1 ESQDRAIKQMKSQSR
16 ETERRLSQEE
26 DTENRNEKRQANET
40 IDNPVSESD
49 DSQIG
54 EDDIEDNKERVET
67 NKESEV
73 TELNNQNEPEELEE
87 YEEEAEIERLQNQ
100 LYNTIDNLVP
110 TIYLD
115 NFDIDLEFKN
125 GGNENFTAF
134 TELENLTINNVKK
147 ARTRTLERL
156 QEERQSTV

>member
-1 ESQDRAIKQMKSQSR
+1 
-16 ETERRLSQEE
+16 
-26 DTENRNEKRQANET
+26 
-40 IDNPVSESD
+40 
-49 DSQIG
+49 
-54 EDDIEDNKERVET
+54 
-67 NKESEV
+67 
-73 TELNNQNEPEELEE
+73 
-87 YEEEAEIERLQNQ
+87 
-100 LYNTIDNLVP
+100 DNLVP

-156 QEERQSTV
+156 QEERQSTVDRLFRQASSSLYRRFTDAERLFNYESPESEYHNEYLNIKNMYDEVQNSVERQREDEFAKLTRKFEEYKKEWQITLMKKLKRE

>member
-1 ESQDRAIKQMKSQSR
+1 
-16 ETERRLSQEE
+16 
-26 DTENRNEKRQANET
+26 
-40 IDNPVSESD
+40 
-49 DSQIG
+49 
-54 EDDIEDNKERVET
+54 NKERVET

-73 TELNNQNEPEELEE
+73 TELNSQNEPEEPEELEESEELEE
-87 YEEEAEIERLQNQ
+87 YEEESEIERLQNQ

-134 TELENLTINNVKK
+134 TELEKLTINNVKK
-147 ARTRTLERL
+147 ARTRKIGRASCRER
-156 QEERQSTV
+156 VK